1 MGEEERAL
9 RRPVVHGSRMLS
21 WVERRAD
28 SVRKLRL
35 KGGFDGAFVDI
46 SSEALGRLIAI
57 TASSLT
63 EIRVHYGY
71 CCFPYLKLFW
81 KSVPVSVAP
90 HGRLRSFVVERIRA
104 VVFESDVEPLGQ
116 LTGSLEEL
124 VLTFSDSEIFVNASP
139 LSRLPESFCAL
150 TELRRLKL
158 SHL

>member
-1 MGEEERAL
+1 M
-9 RRPVVHGSRMLS
+9 
-21 WVERRAD
+21 
-28 SVRKLRL
+28 RKLRL

-46 SSEALGRLIAI
+46 SSEDLGRLIAI

-63 EIRVHYGY
+63 ESRVDYGY

-116 LTGSLEEL
+116 LLTGISSLKKLEEL
-124 VLTFSDSEIFVNASP
+124 DLSDCRLRCCPKTWAS
-139 LSRLPESFCAL
+139 S
-150 TELRRLKL
+150 KD
-158 SHL
+158 

>member
-1 MGEEERAL
+1 
-9 RRPVVHGSRMLS
+9 
-21 WVERRAD
+21 
-28 SVRKLRL
+28 
-35 KGGFDGAFVDI
+35 
-46 SSEALGRLIAI
+46 
-57 TASSLT
+57 
-63 EIRVHYGY
+63 
-71 CCFPYLKLFW
+71 
-81 KSVPVSVAP
+81 VPVSVAP

>member
-1 MGEEERAL
+1 M
-9 RRPVVHGSRMLS
+9 
-21 WVERRAD
+21 
-28 SVRKLRL
+28 
-35 KGGFDGAFVDI
+35 
-46 SSEALGRLIAI
+46 GRLIAI

-63 EIRVHYGY
+63 EIRVDYGY

-116 LTGSLEEL
+116 LLTGSLEEL

-150 TELRRLKL
+150 TELRRIKL